1 MNLTMHEQLCLFC
14 TLLLLFSCEGT
25 KHKSVYS
32 AVNLILKSY
41 HTNFITIYNPNA
53 YLDVD
58 IVGSIKL
65 TTQAITVVNNF
76 NYLPLRCNN
85 GPCSTKRRSYYGK
98 VLIFFPISTNSID
111 GYYGRLK
118 KNKNDEE
125 NPVSILL
132 IYFDGTMSVE
142 HDGWSRYTIVN
153 FLYVAVL
160 IVMVDKN

>member
-1 MNLTMHEQLCLFC
+1 MNLTMYEQLCQFC
-14 TLLLLFSCEGT
+14 TLLLLCSCKGT
-25 KHKSVYS
+25 KHKSVFS